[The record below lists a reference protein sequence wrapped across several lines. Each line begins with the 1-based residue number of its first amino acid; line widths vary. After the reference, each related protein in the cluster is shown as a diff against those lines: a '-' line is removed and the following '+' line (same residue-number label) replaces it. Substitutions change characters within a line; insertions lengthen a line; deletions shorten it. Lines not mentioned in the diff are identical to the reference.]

1 MLAVAKATYCK
12 NRITNKRV
20 YPLSFMLSRIFG
32 GIIDVCFPAF
42 IYYLLF
48 KGHVSGNFA
57 QYAGT
62 SDYMTYVVLGQSSSI
77 IAFAT
82 LMNVGRCMIS
92 EIREGTLDTF
102 LLSPASRMGYFLG
115 CYIEQLGRSVI
126 EFSAVLIVG
135 ILLGARLTFERIL
148 LTILFI
154 LFLSL
159 ACFAVS
165 ILISSVMVFTRDT
178 YITQNTFFQVMNFI
192 CGVYF
197 PTQFLPKWL
206 QGVSELLPLTP
217 SLKMFRNC
225 VLNGQGFMENLPL
238 LIQTILL
245 SIIYILIGYFWFRK
259 SEKRL
264 VEQVYA

>member
-1 MLAVAKATYCK
+1 MLSVAKATYWK
-12 NRITNKRV
+12 NRTTNKRV
-20 YPLSFMLSRIFG
+20 YPLSFMLSRTFG
-32 GIIDVCFPAF
+32 GIIDVCFPVF

-48 KGHVSGNFA
+48 RGQVSGSFT

-62 SDYMTYVVLGQSSSI
+62 SDYITYVVLGQSSSI

-126 EFSAVLIVG
+126 EFSVVLGAG
-135 ILLGARLTFERIL
+135 ILLGARLTLEKIL
-148 LTILFI
+148 FTILFTF
-154 LFLSL
+154 FLSL

-165 ILISSVMVFTRDT
+165 ILISTVMVFTRDT
-178 YITQNTFFQVMNFI
+178 YITQNTFFMVMNFI

-206 QGVSELLPLTP
+206 QFAGEFLPLTP
-217 SLKMFRNC
+217 GLKMFRNC
-225 VLNGQGFMENLPL
+225 ILNGQGIVENLPL
-238 LIQTILL
+238 FFQTVFL

-259 SEKRL
+259 IEKQL
-264 VEQVYA
+264 IEQVYA